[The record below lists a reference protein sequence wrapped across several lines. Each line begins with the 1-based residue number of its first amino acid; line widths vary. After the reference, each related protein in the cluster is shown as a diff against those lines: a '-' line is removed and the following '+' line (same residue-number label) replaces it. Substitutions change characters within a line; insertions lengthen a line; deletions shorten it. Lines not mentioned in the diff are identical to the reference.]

1 MENKNKIIAQ
11 HNIDMEN
18 LIADYDEQLKAKE
31 LVNATIS
38 FTISENEAK
47 VGRYEWRVLF
57 FCTVKISNIF

>member
-1 MENKNKIIAQ
+1 LENKNKIIAQ

-47 VGRYEWRVLF
+47 VGRYE
-57 FCTVKISNIF
+57 